1 MKVKI
6 DLDMTPEEAR
16 TLMGLPDL
24 KPMQERLMA
33 QLEKQLS
40 NNMAY
45 VDPEQIMKGI
55 MPMGAQSMEQ
65 FQELLWSMARSAMGT
80 SSKSASKEKDQKGE

>member
-24 KPMQERLMA
+24 KPMQERLLA

-40 NNMAY
+40 SNMAY

-55 MPMGAQSMEQ
+55 MPVGAQSMEQ

-80 SSKSASKEKDQKGE
+80 SSKTTKDQKGE

>member
-24 KPMQERLMA
+24 KPMQERLLA

-40 NNMAY
+40 SNMAY

-55 MPMGAQSMEQ
+55 MPVGAQSMEQ

-80 SSKSASKEKDQKGE
+80 GAKGTKDQKGE